1 MAIAPITTVAEFKD
15 YAGITSVNQDALI
28 ASLIE
33 PCTAAIGAYCN
44 RPFSSASVTEYR
56 DGNGS
61 TRMQLAHYPI
71 TNFGSLFIDGREIPK
86 AVGGGAGYVAVPGS
100 RVLVLIGYRFTQGV
114 RNVVASFVAGYG
126 DEAGVA
132 PWPDDLKMAA
142 HLYMLTRIRE
152 RERIGVGSKALAG
165 ESVSFVDATSGTSG
179 RSGGVPSAAAGILK
193 NYANTVPETG
203 L

>member
-1 MAIAPITTVAEFKD
+1 MALAPITTVAEFKA
-15 YAGITSVNQDALI
+15 YAGITSANQDALI

-33 PCTAAIGAYCN
+33 PCVAAIGAYCN

-71 TNFGSLFIDGREIPK
+71 TSFSSLIIDGKDIPRS
-86 AVGGGAGYVAVPGS
+86 VNGGPGYVAILGS
-100 RVLVLIGYRFTQGV
+100 RVVMLVGYKFTASI

-126 DEAGVA
+126 DEAGAA
-132 PWPDDLKMAA
+132 PWPDDLQMAA

-165 ESVSFVDATSGTSG
+165 ESVTFVDATSGTSG